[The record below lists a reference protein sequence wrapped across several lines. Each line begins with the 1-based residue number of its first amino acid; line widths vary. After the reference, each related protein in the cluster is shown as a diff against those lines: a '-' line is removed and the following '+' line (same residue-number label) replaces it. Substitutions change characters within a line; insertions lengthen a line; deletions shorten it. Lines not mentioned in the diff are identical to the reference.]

1 MTTGTKL
8 KLLREKRKLSQE
20 ELAYKIG
27 VAQTT
32 IGNWEHGKS
41 IKMEHIP
48 KLADVLDVSSTY
60 FMHETRERERERER
74 ESNLDVSNTSD
85 FEITIKA
92 PNKFYEEL
100 NKKMDFII
108 NRFNG
113 IL

>member
-48 KLADVLDVSSTY
+48 KLADVLDVSSAY
-60 FMHETRERERERER
+60 FMKENETII
-74 ESNLDVSNTSD
+74 NKPADDVIVNKETG
-85 FEITIKA
+85 FEITIKT
-92 PNKFYEEL
+92 PNTLFDDL

-113 IL
+113 LL

>member
-1 MTTGTKL
+1 MTTGIKL

-27 VAQTT
+27 VVQAT
-32 IGNWEHGKS
+32 IGNWERGKS
-41 IKMEHIP
+41 IKMEYIE
-48 KLADVLDVSSTY
+48 KLADALDVQFSYFWDEKEKIVNQSSN
-60 FMHETRERERERER
+60 HLALNNET
-74 ESNLDVSNTSD
+74 N

-92 PNKFYEEL
+92 PNTLFDDI
-100 NKKMDFII
+100 NKKMDYII

>member
-1 MTTGTKL
+1 MTTGIKL

-20 ELAYKIG
+20 ELAFKVG
-27 VAQTT
+27 VVQAT
-32 IGNWEHGKS
+32 IGNWERGKS
-41 IKMEHIP
+41 IKHEHLEKVAIALKVTP
-48 KLADVLDVSSTY
+48 SY
-60 FMHETRERERERER
+60 FFEGLREIES
-74 ESNLDVSNTSD
+74 ESNFISNNRSD

-92 PNKFYEEL
+92 PNTLFDDL